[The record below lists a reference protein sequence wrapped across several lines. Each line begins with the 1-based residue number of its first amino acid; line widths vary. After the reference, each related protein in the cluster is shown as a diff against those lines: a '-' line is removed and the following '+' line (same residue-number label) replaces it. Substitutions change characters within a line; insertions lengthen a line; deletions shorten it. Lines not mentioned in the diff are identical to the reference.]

1 MRKVIFER
9 RSSQKSNNL
18 QNNNKK
24 QNLPCLALETYF
36 LQFSLCTQNC
46 GHENKKAKAVTP
58 PQSFKNIFKFLSI
71 QISIALKIVYLLS
84 IRS

>member
-1 MRKVIFER
+1 MKEEVA
-9 RSSQKSNNL
+9 KNL
-18 QNNNKK
+18 TIYKITTKK
-24 QNLPCLALETYF
+24 QNLPHLALETYF

-71 QISIALKIVYLLS
+71 QISIVLKIV
-84 IRS
+84 

>member
-1 MRKVIFER
+1 MKEEVA
-9 RSSQKSNNL
+9 KNL
-18 QNNNKK
+18 TIYKITTKK
-24 QNLPCLALETYF
+24 QNLPYLALETYF

-71 QISIALKIVYLLS
+71 QISIVLKIV
-84 IRS
+84 